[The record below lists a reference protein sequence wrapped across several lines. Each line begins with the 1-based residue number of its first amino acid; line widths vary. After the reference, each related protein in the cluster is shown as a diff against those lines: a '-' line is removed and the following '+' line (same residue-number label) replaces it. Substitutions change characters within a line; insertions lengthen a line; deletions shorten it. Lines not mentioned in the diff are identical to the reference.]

1 MRGNGGIE
9 RAEERQS
16 GGAGVDILQPREKTP
31 QRLFSAALIIG
42 GVVPQRSLLSTD
54 TLTLGMA

>member
-1 MRGNGGIE
+1 MRGDSGIE

-16 GGAGVDILQPREKTP
+16 GGAGVDILQPREKNAAE
-31 QRLFSAALIIG
+31 RLFSAALIIG
-42 GVVPQRSLLSTD
+42 GVPQRSLLSTD